1 MRDFCMSESFNPES
15 AIRLTRPVDAPCAAE
30 ELTELQREVIAL
42 FDELRSRLMRYVIA
56 FGLSSADSEEII
68 QDAFLSLMKHLQQGR
83 SRQNLR
89 GWLFRVAHN
98 QSLKR
103 LASNERRF
111 ARDGSAELETDIHP
125 DPAPSP
131 EMQATQA
138 QRQARLLAVLNAL
151 PSQDQSCLRLRAE
164 GLRYREIA
172 GVLGISLGTVS
183 ASLARSLGKLARVD
197 ER

>member
-1 MRDFCMSESFNPES
+1 MSESYNPES
-15 AIRLTRPVDAPCAAE
+15 VIRLTRPVAAAPAAE
-30 ELTELQREVIAL
+30 ELTELQREVLAL
-42 FDELRSRLMRYVIA
+42 FDELRSRLMRYVVA
-56 FGLSSADSEEII
+56 FGLSSADGEEII

-111 ARDGSAELETDIHP
+111 VRDGSAELETDSHP

-131 EMQATQA
+131 EAQATQA
-138 QRQARLLAVLNAL
+138 QRQARLLAVLKAL
-151 PSQDQSCLRLRAE
+151 PAQDQSCLRLRAE

-172 GVLGISLGTVS
+172 GVLGISLGSVS
-183 ASLARSLGKLARVD
+183 ASLARSLEKLARVD